1 MKTPPKRRGSPES
14 GVVVV
19 ESAIILIAF
28 FVILFGIMEAGRFL
42 SVQQV
47 VTDAT
52 REGARFAVAPIAG
65 TNLLPGVDDIPGV
78 IDVVNDFLG
87 SANLPLAATTDT
99 CGSGVS
105 GTTTVEVCQETEVRT
120 EYTRVTVTTT
130 YDAMIPIFNGLEIPV
145 VGDVRMRNETSP
157 L

>member
-1 MKTPPKRRGSPES
+1 
-14 GVVVV
+14 
-19 ESAIILIAF
+19 
-28 FVILFGIMEAGRFL
+28 
-42 SVQQV
+42 
-47 VTDAT
+47 
-52 REGARFAVAPIAG
+52 VAPIAG

-99 CGSGVS
+99 CGSVVS
-105 GTTTVEVCQETEVRT
+105 GTTTVEVCQETEDST

-130 YDAMIPIFNGLEIPV
+130 YDAMIPIFNVLEIPV